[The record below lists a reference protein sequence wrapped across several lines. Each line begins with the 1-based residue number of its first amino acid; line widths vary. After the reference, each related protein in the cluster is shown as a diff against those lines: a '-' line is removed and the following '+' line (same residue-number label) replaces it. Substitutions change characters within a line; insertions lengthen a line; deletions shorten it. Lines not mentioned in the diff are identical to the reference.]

1 VGLGGTAAV
10 LGARRPGLSA
20 FEILNAIGGV
30 VVAAAYAVPAIGAV
44 RRRLGGGWLRLHV
57 RLVLTSLA
65 FIAVAMLNQVAGP
78 ALHAVGLPYPR
89 GRSGCSSR
97 RRSPCSRASVAGW
110 SRAPAGRGA
119 ATARASRRM
128 PSSRRPPARDDARRP
143 DSSVCSSH
151 DGSAG

>member
-65 FIAVAMLNQVAGP
+65 FIAVAALNQLAGP
-78 ALHAVGLPYPR
+78 ALHALGLSYPR
-89 GRSGCSSR
+89 WAFWLLVAAPFGVLPPIGRR
-97 RRSPCSRASVAGW
+97 LVAGMGTAAA
-110 SRAPAGRGA
+110 RGRPARGA
-119 ATARASRRM
+119 AAPRAGVAARGA
-128 PSSRRPPARDDARRP
+128 A
-143 DSSVCSSH
+143 
-151 DGSAG
+151 